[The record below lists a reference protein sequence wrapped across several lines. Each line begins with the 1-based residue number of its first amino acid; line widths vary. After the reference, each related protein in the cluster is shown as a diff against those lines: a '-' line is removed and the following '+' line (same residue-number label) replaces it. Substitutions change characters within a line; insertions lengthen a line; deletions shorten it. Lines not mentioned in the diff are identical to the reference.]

1 MTTNET
7 ATTTTTTTLDVGI
20 YGHEYA
26 TLFEYWRNV
35 QTLQSEAYA
44 AFDACRHAKEQ
55 LDTRATERT
64 TLFDFRQCEED
75 AAAVKE
81 LRRAAT
87 HLAEVR
93 AEYYEVEKGYKDR
106 LRYFMRKYEERPPW
120 AMDEVL

>member
-7 ATTTTTTTLDVGI
+7 TTTTTTTLDVGI

-26 TLFEYWRNV
+26 TLFEYWRNM
-35 QTLQSEAYA
+35 QLLQIQAYNIY
-44 AFDACRHAKEQ
+44 DACRLAKEQ
-55 LDTRATERT
+55 IDTRATERT
-64 TLFDFRQCEED
+64 TWYDSKQCDED
-75 AAAVKE
+75 AAAAKE

-87 HLAEVR
+87 HLAEAR

-106 LRYFMRKYEERPPW
+106 LRYFVRKYDERPPW